1 MHSVHPAIANIGY
14 TVLIAALVLFALYR
28 RFRRTFGRQKLREKR
43 MIFRSVALA
52 IVCLL
57 LLISPFHTAKGLA
70 AAASGVVI
78 GIALAFYASAHTK
91 FETTPEG
98 RFYRP
103 NGYIGM
109 AVSALFIGRII
120 YRFIVVYPMLHSSLQ
135 QATQNQQPQMNPLA
149 SYQHSPLTLGIYF
162 LLAGYYI
169 CYYVSVIV
177 KSRET
182 HAGSGDNGRP
192 KLIT

>member
-135 QATQNQQPQMNPLA
+135 QATQNQQP
-149 SYQHSPLTLGIYF
+149 LTLGIYF